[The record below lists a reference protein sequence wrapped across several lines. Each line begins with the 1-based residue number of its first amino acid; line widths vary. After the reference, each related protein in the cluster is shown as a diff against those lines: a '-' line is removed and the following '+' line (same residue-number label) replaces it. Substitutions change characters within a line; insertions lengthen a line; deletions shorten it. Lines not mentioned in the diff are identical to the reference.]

1 MKYIDTTKNSVQV
14 DNTTVPRN
22 HRLWYELEIDKA
34 EEAGTIEEYVEPV
47 TPYTELRAAAY
58 KEESDQLFFEGQ
70 YDNDLTVWKDKVAEI
85 KARYPKGE
93 KV

>member
-1 MKYIDTTKNSVQV
+1 MKYTDTTNSFVQV
-14 DNTTVPRN
+14 GNTTVPRN

-58 KEESDQLFFEGQ
+58 KAESDQLFFEGQ
-70 YDNDLTVWKDKVAEI
+70 YDNDLTIWKDKVAEI

>member
-1 MKYIDTTKNSVQV
+1 MKYTDKEKNFVQV
-14 DNTTVPRN
+14 DNACVPRN

-47 TPYTELRAAAY
+47 IPYTELRAAAY
-58 KEESDQLFFEGQ
+58 KAESDQLLFEGT
-70 YDNDLTVWKDKVAEI
+70 YDNDLTTWKDKVAEI

-93 KV
+93 EV

>member
-1 MKYIDTTKNSVQV
+1 MRYIDTTKNSVQV
-14 DNTTVPRN
+14 GNTTVPRN

-58 KEESDQLFFEGQ
+58 KAESDQLFFEGQ
-70 YDNDLTVWKDKVAEI
+70 YDNDLTIWKAKVAEI
-85 KARYPKGE
+85 KTRYPKGE
-93 KV
+93 EV

>member
-47 TPYTELRAAAY
+47 TPYTELRAQAY
-58 KEESDQLFFEGQ
+58 KAESDMLFFAGS
-70 YDNDLTVWKDKVAEI
+70 YDNDLTSWKEKVAEI
-85 KARYPKGE
+85 KARYPKD
-93 KV
+93 